1 MLKYLHIENIAVIEN
16 AQIEFTDGFN
26 VLTGETGAGK
36 SIVIDAINAVLG
48 ERTSKDLI
56 RAGCEEASVSA
67 LFGNLSDEA
76 LELLKSN
83 DVLPDEDGNIL
94 IIRKLSLSGKGMIK
108 INGKPFTASAL
119 REIAGILINIHG
131 QHDNQAL
138 LNPDRHIEFID
149 ALAENSEKIDR
160 YYDEFKNIN
169 RIRKEIN
176 ALEFDED
183 EKARKTELLKYQINE
198 LKEADIKIGE
208 VKDLKEKL
216 SVAEKFEET
225 IKSLNIA
232 NQCFFGG
239 DEGDGVLERLK
250 AVSKRYIK
258 LNNKELENQNEKLS
272 EAISILEDVASMTAS
287 TLDFYS
293 SQDYNADE
301 INARLDY
308 ITRLMLKYGNSE
320 EKMLKFLADAESE
333 LDNIVLSDKRIIE
346 LESELEKSKNSLIS
360 LGEILSES
368 RKTTALKFQNGV
380 KEVLEFLN
388 MPSVDFK
395 VDITGGRY
403 TKIGCDTVEFMIS
416 ANKGESVK
424 PLAKIASGGELSRTM
439 LAIKSV
445 LLDKDLVGTM
455 IFDEIDTG
463 ISGYAADKVGEQL
476 QKVANG
482 RQVIC
487 VTHLAQI
494 AARAKTHLLIS
505 KSTDESRTYTDVY
518 PLICDDR
525 VKEIARIMSGSEI
538 TENLYNS
545 AKELIDRSK

>member
-16 AQIEFTDGFN
+16 AQIEFSDGFN

-48 ERTSKDLI
+48 ERTSRDLI
-56 RAGCEEASVSA
+56 RAGCENASVSA
-67 LFGNLSDEA
+67 LFGDLDSDVIEKLKENDLS
-76 LELLKSN
+76 
-83 DVLPDEDGNIL
+83 PDEDGNIL
-94 IIRKLSLSGKGMIK
+94 IVRKLSLSGKGMIK
-108 INGKPFTASAL
+108 INGKPYTASAL
-119 REIAGILINIHG
+119 REIAEMLINIHG

-149 ALAENSEKIDR
+149 ALAENKDELDR
-160 YYDEFKNIN
+160 YYIEFKNIN

-183 EKARKTELLKYQINE
+183 EKARKTELLRYQINE

-208 VKDLKEKL
+208 IKDLKEKL

-225 IKSLNIA
+225 LKTLNIA
-232 NQCFFGG
+232 NGCFFGG
-239 DEGDGVLERLK
+239 DEGDGVLEKLK
-250 AVSKRYIK
+250 SVSKRYIK
-258 LNNKELENQNEKLS
+258 LNNKELENQNEKLG
-272 EAISILEDVASMTAS
+272 EAISVLEDVAAS
-287 TLDFYS
+287 CSNMLDFYAS
-293 SQDYNADE
+293 EDYNADE

-320 EKMLKFLADAESE
+320 EKMLKFLADAENE
-333 LDNIVLSDKRIIE
+333 LDNIVLSDKRITE
-346 LESELEKSKNSLIS
+346 LERELEKSKNSLIS
-360 LGEILSES
+360 LGEVLSNS
-368 RKTTALKFQNGV
+368 RKTTALNFQNGV
-380 KEVLEFLN
+380 KQILEFLN

-463 ISGYAADKVGEQL
+463 ISGYAADRVGEQL
-476 QKVANG
+476 RKVAKE

-494 AARAKTHLLIS
+494 AARAKTHFLIS

-518 PLICDDR
+518 ALKGDER